1 MTETDPFRTGQVISI
16 FVDYCRFTTITL
28 PTVCQSATKTLTVL
42 TDAEKRALYD
52 LPDFDEFKRAEYFSL
67 AADELALALR
77 RDGVSAQLLCLLQ
90 IGYFKAKQAFF
101 TFTLPDVPKEDI
113 DFLMARYF
121 PGKLFTA
128 RPMRPA
134 EHFAQRKEIV
144 KLFGYRQW
152 PEESKPQ
159 LVDKAALLALRDV
172 TPAFIVTELLAFLKH
187 EKQIRPAY
195 TTLQAIISKALAGE
209 RKRLGDL
216 IEAALD
222 DQIKVALQQLLVR
235 DDGLS
240 ELAAIK
246 QDAKHFRYQMMVLE
260 RQKRVTLEPLYQ
272 VAKTLLPNL
281 GVSQQNLAYY
291 ASLANYYT
299 IYDLR
304 RMNPGQSA
312 LYLSIPLPNGTDAAT
327 TTLCQKDRR

>member
-1 MTETDPFRTGQVISI
+1 MSI
-16 FVDYCRFTTITL
+16 RD
-28 PTVCQSATKTLTVL
+28 KNLTVL

-52 LPDFDEFKRAEYFSL
+52 LPDFDEFQRAEYFSL
-67 AADELALALR
+67 AANELALSLR
-77 RDGVSAQLLCLLQ
+77 RDGLQAQMLCLLQ

-101 TFTLPDVPKEDI
+101 TFTLPEVPKEDI

-121 PGKLFTA
+121 PGKSFTPM
-128 RPMRPA
+128 PMRPA

-152 PEESKPQ
+152 SEDSKPQ
-159 LVDKAALLALRDV
+159 LAEKAAMLALRDV
-172 TPAFIVTELLAFLKH
+172 TPAYIVTELLVFLKH

-195 TTLQAIISKALAGE
+195 TTLQAIISKALSGE

-216 IEAALD
+216 VEAALD
-222 DQIKVALQQLLVR
+222 DQIKAALQQLLAR

-246 QDAKHFRYQMMVLE
+246 QDANHFSYHMMVLE
-260 RQKRVTLEPLYQ
+260 RQKRVTLEPLYR
-272 VAKTLLPNL
+272 VAKTLLPSL
-281 GVSQQNLAYY
+281 GVSQQNLTYY

-299 IYDLR
+299 I
-304 RMNPGQSA
+304 
-312 LYLSIPLPNGTDAAT
+312 
-327 TTLCQKDRR
+327 